1 MCKVIAV
8 SNQKGGVGK
17 TTTTTS
23 LAQVLK
29 YNGYR
34 VLVVDF
40 DPQGNLSFS
49 VGINS
54 QESVTIYEVIKGVLP
69 TNKAILKN
77 GLVDLLSSNILLS
90 GTEVEFTSSGRE
102 FLLDRALK
110 SVKNRYDFVLVDTP
124 PSLSILTVNAFVAS
138 DFVLVP
144 LTPDIFSLQG
154 VTEIFE
160 TVSYI
165 KKTCNPQVEFIGMF
179 LNKYNDRSKIQRE
192 VKGVCEMISE
202 DTGIPLLKTCVRN
215 STAIIE
221 AQSIQANIV
230 DYAPRNQAVL
240 DYFKLSEEIV
250 EGIKNVGK

>member
-1 MCKVIAV
+1 MCTVIAV

-23 LAQVLK
+23 LAQVLNH
-29 YNGYR
+29 NGFR

-49 VGINS
+49 VGVDSN
-54 QESVTIYEVIKGVLP
+54 ECVTIYEVIKGVIP
-69 TNKAILKN
+69 TNKAIQKN
-77 GLVDLLSSNILLS
+77 GLVDLLASNILLS
-90 GTEVEFTSSGRE
+90 GMEVEFTSSGRE
-102 FLLDRALK
+102 FLLHRALQ
-110 SVKNRYDFVLVDTP
+110 SIKNKYDFILIDTP

-138 DFVLVP
+138 DYILVP

-165 KKTCNPQVEFIGMF
+165 KKTCNPKVRFLGMF
-179 LNKYNDRSKIQRE
+179 LNKYSDRSKIQRE
-192 VKGVCEMISE
+192 VKGVCEMISN

-230 DYAPRNQAVL
+230 NYAPKNQAVL
-240 DYFKLSEEIV
+240 DYFKLSEEIL
-250 EGIKNVGK
+250 EGIKNGRE